1 MSVRSR
7 NPLEK
12 LAMHRPARRPRR
24 LAAALALGA
33 LTALA
38 LSAVAPTAQA
48 QNPAMI
54 AKARAGANCPGC
66 NLFQADLSSLELKN
80 RNFSGA
86 RLRQADMSAA
96 VLTHSR
102 FDRAD
107 LRDLNGYGGVFTG
120 SSFAHADLTNAS
132 FVGAYLEGATF
143 SGAHLGGVNFSGA
156 EMDRA
161 IGLTAAQLA
170 SACGD
175 SATKAPRGLTL
186 HPCR

>member
-1 MSVRSR
+1 MTASA
-7 NPLEK
+7 P
-12 LAMHRPARRPRR
+12 R
-24 LAAALALGA
+24 LALAVTLVALVAGA
-33 LTALA
+33 G
-38 LSAVAPTAQA
+38 APFAYA

-54 AKARAGANCPGC
+54 AKARGGANCPGC

-80 RNFSGA
+80 RNFAGA

-96 VLTHSR
+96 VLTHTR
-102 FDRAD
+102 FDHAD

-132 FVGAYLEGATF
+132 FVGAYLEGANF
-143 SGAHLGGVNFSGA
+143 SGAHLNGVNFSGA
-156 EMDRA
+156 EMERA

-175 SATKAPRGLTL
+175 PATKAPHGLAL
-186 HPCR
+186 RPCR

>member
-1 MSVRSR
+1 MSVQSR
-7 NPLEK
+7 RLEPP
-12 LAMHRPARRPRR
+12 AMIPPAKIPPSRR
-24 LAAALALGA
+24 LATAFALG
-33 LTALA
+33 LLA
-38 LSAVAPTAQA
+38 AGAGATFAQA

-54 AKARAGANCPGC
+54 AKARGGANCPGC
-66 NLFQADLSSLELKN
+66 NLFQADLANLELKN
-80 RNFSGA
+80 RNFAGA

-132 FVGAYLEGATF
+132 FVGAYLEGANF
-143 SGAHLGGVNFSGA
+143 SGAHLNGVNFSGA
-156 EMDRA
+156 EMERA

-175 SATKAPRGLTL
+175 PATKAPRGLTL
-186 HPCR
+186 RPCR